1 MTHTLHRTGEMKS
14 LEKDYVILSMA
25 AQKFNDRGAREKLA
39 QTLRIL
45 AKYDPVN
52 LADDNQGG
60 IYTGKT
66 IEELLDNM
74 NDKAYIGAVFTDEV
88 TLEKALR
95 KLKEASLGMSVVVSG
110 PFEKVFRV
118 ARKVGLKPHTV
129 HMSLGVFGSVDLLPE
144 KDVLEITTM
153 CGHAMVTPCCIEKTV
168 RKVEKGKVDS
178 LQAAKDLAG
187 SCTCGIFNVD
197 RVAQIIEKL
206 CVVRATGS
214 GG

>member
-1 MTHTLHRTGEMKS
+1 MTHTLHRAGEMKS
-14 LEKDYVILSMA
+14 LEKDYVVLSMA
-25 AQKFNDRGAREKLA
+25 AQKFNDRGARKKLA
-39 QTLRIL
+39 ETLRIL

-60 IYTGKT
+60 VYTGKT
-66 IEELLDNM
+66 VEELLDNM
-74 NDKAYIGAVFTDEV
+74 SDKAYIGAVFTDEV

-95 KLKEASLGMSVVVSG
+95 ELKEASLGMSVVVSG
-110 PFEKVFRV
+110 PFERVFAV
-118 ARKVGLKPHTV
+118 ARRVGLKPHTV
-129 HMSLGVFGSVDLLPE
+129 HMSLGVFGSVDLLPK

-153 CGHAMVTPCCIEKTV
+153 CGHGMVTPRCVEKTV
-168 RKVEKGKVDS
+168 KKVEKGKIDS

-206 CVVRATGS
+206 YMARSTE
-214 GG
+214 GGG